1 MNARALLLL
10 FPACLPAA
18 DLPPDKGHQL
28 PASAARP
35 AVIEGV
41 FPARAIK
48 ATLPEGHRLEVAAAA
63 PLVTHPIMGCV
74 DNRWRLFIGDA
85 VGVNWNQAQ
94 LEANPPNRILMLED
108 SNADGIY
115 DRSTVFADKMTFP
128 QGACWHAGSLYVASP
143 PGIWKLTDTT
153 GDGVADQRE
162 MIVGGFDYTGNAAD
176 VHGPKMHPNGRLY
189 WCHGRKGHKVV
200 QKDGSLVHEG
210 KASGIWSC
218 KPDGSDVQ
226 WHALG
231 CADNPTGLDFT
242 PEGDLIGTCNLYYSN
257 PRGDTLMHWLYGGVY
272 ERADQMQVI
281 ADLPRTLEKMPVVH
295 NFGHVAVS
303 GCAFWRS
310 QPGAPLMVTH
320 FNTQRLVRMDL
331 AREGAS
337 YRATESEF
345 LKIHDPDVH
354 LTDVI
359 EDRDGSLLVLDTGG
373 WFRIGCPSGLMAKP
387 DVLGAVY
394 RIRPAQPGKPAVAR
408 AAAAPAAT
416 AKSVLAD
423 LKSTDPHT
431 RRRALEGIARDL
443 SRAEKPSAD
452 LAKLGAAVRGMM
464 AAPLDPPLEHA
475 LLLAAQSLNVQAV
488 SLDALRAEKNP
499 VALRRLLVSFVPDD
513 AAAHNEHMR
522 LAIRQLDAADADLA
536 RTALGVVVQH
546 PDADAWVAPEL
557 QAWLGKPL
565 TPARLRALEAFCA
578 AQLAGPETRQL
589 LAGLLAAAEVESRRA
604 ALRVLAAQP
613 SVEAHEAWLPPLAAL
628 LAEPGEVGLTAVLEA
643 VKRLKAHPFDAPLQ
657 ALADDATRALPLRL
671 KALDA
676 MKGLNFSTDTLA
688 LLQGVVADAAASPA
702 ARIQAAGMLA
712 AAPLQP
718 EQQAGLAPLFATV
731 GPVELEKLLPLVRRA
746 KEPAARA
753 YAEALARNPA
763 LASQQESSY
772 RTVFSGH
779 PPEIFETVVLPAYV
793 RAGEV
798 LEAKK
803 RQLPELAAR
812 AAAQGRPAEGKKA
825 FEQGKG
831 TCLACHQIGGVGRAL
846 GPDLSK
852 IGAIRTERDLIES
865 IVFPSAS
872 LARDYETH
880 LLEMADGRTVMG
892 VIKGHSAE
900 GLRVMDVAGQEQD
913 LPHAAI
919 SASTQLPT
927 SLMPLG
933 LDQTMPEQELLDL
946 VAWLRSL
953 R

>member
-1 MNARALLLL
+1 MNVRALLLL
-10 FPACLPAA
+10 FPVCLSAA
-18 DLPPDKGHQL
+18 DLPPDRGSEL
-28 PASAARP
+28 PASAARS
-35 AVIEGV
+35 AVIEGT
-41 FPARAIK
+41 FPAREIQ
-48 ATLPEGHRLEVAAAA
+48 ATLPEGYRLELAAAS

-74 DNRWRLFIGDA
+74 DDRWRLFIGDA
-85 VGVNWNQAQ
+85 VGVNWNKEQ
-94 LEANPPNRILMLED
+94 LEANPPNRILLLED

-143 PGIWKLTDTT
+143 PGIWKLTDTN

-200 QKDGSLVHEG
+200 QKDGTLVHEG
-210 KASGIWSC
+210 RASGIWSC

-226 WHALG
+226 WHSLG
-231 CADNPTGLDFT
+231 CADNPTALDFT
-242 PEGDLIGTCNLYYSN
+242 PEGDILGTCNLYYSN
-257 PRGDTLMHWLYGGVY
+257 PRGDTLMHWLYGGIY

-281 ADLPRTLEKMPVVH
+281 AELPRTLEKMPVVH

-303 GCAFWRS
+303 GCSFWRS
-310 QPGAPLMVTH
+310 QPGSPLMVVH

-331 AREGAS
+331 ARAGS
-337 YRATESEF
+337 TYRATESEF

-394 RIRPAQPGKPAVAR
+394 RVRPAKPGKV
-408 AAAAPAAT
+408 PAAGT
-416 AKSVLAD
+416 VVTATPNAKSVLAA
-423 LKSTDPHT
+423 LKSDDPHA
-431 RRRALEGIARDL
+431 RRRALESVARDL
-443 SRAEKPSAD
+443 SSGSSAD
-452 LAKLGAAVRGMM
+452 LAKLGAAVRGLM
-464 AAPLDPPLEHA
+464 AESMDPPLEHT

-499 VALRRLLVSFVPDD
+499 LALRRLLVGFVPDD

-522 LAIRQLDAADADLA
+522 LAVRQLDAADADLA

-557 QAWLGKPL
+557 QAWLSQPL
-565 TPARLRALEAFCA
+565 TPERLRALEGFCT
-578 AQLAGPETRQL
+578 AQLAGPETRKL
-589 LAGLLAAAEVESRRA
+589 LAGLLTATETEPRRV
-604 ALRVLAAQP
+604 ALRVLAAQS
-613 SVEAHEAWLPPLAAL
+613 SVEAHESWLPPLAAL
-628 LAEPGEVGLTAVLEA
+628 LAEPGEVGLPAVLDA
-643 VKRLKAHPFDAPLQ
+643 VKRLKDHPFDAPLQ
-657 ALADDATRALPLRL
+657 ALADDAALPLPLRL

-676 MKGLNFSTDTLA
+676 MKGRKFSGETLA

-702 ARIQAAGMLA
+702 ARIQAASMLA
-712 AAPLQP
+712 VAPLQP
-718 EQQAGLAPLFATV
+718 DQQTKVAPLFATA

-763 LASQQESSY
+763 IASQQESSY

-779 PPEIFETVVLPAYV
+779 PPEIFESVVLPAFA
-793 RAGEV
+793 RAGEA

-812 AAAQGRPAEGKKA
+812 AATEGRPDKGRVL

-831 TCLACHQIGGVGRAL
+831 TCIACHQVGGVGRAL

-865 IVFPSAS
+865 IIFPSAS

-892 VIKGHSAE
+892 VIKSHTAE

-933 LDQTMPEQELLDL
+933 LDQTLPEQELLDL

>member
-10 FPACLPAA
+10 LPACLTAA
-18 DLPPDKGHQL
+18 DLPPDRGNAL
-28 PASAARP
+28 PASATRP
-35 AVIEGV
+35 PVIEGS
-41 FPARAIK
+41 FPAREIQ
-48 ATLPEGHRLEVAAAA
+48 ATLPEGHRLELAAAA

-74 DNRWRLFIGDA
+74 DDRWRLFIGDA
-85 VGVNWNQAQ
+85 VGVNWNKAQ
-94 LEANPPNRILMLED
+94 LEANPPNRILLLED
-108 SNADGIY
+108 SNGDGLY
-115 DRSTVFADKMTFP
+115 DRSTVFADRMTFP

-143 PGIWKLTDTT
+143 PGLWKLTDTN
-153 GDGVADQRE
+153 GDGVADQRQ

-176 VHGPKMHPNGRLY
+176 VHGPKLHPNGRLY
-189 WCHGRKGHKVV
+189 WCHGRKGHEVV
-200 QKDGSLVHEG
+200 QKDGSRVHEG

-218 KPDGSDVQ
+218 QPDGSDVQ

-242 PEGDLIGTCNLYYSN
+242 PEGDVIGTCNLYYSN

-281 ADLPRTLEKMPVVH
+281 AELPRTLEKMPVVH

-303 GCAFWRS
+303 GCSFWRS
-310 QPGAPLMVTH
+310 QPGSPLMVTH

-359 EDRDGSLLVLDTGG
+359 EDRDGSLLLLDTGG

-394 RIRPAQPGKPAVAR
+394 RVRPPQPAKTPVAR
-408 AAAAPAAT
+408 IAAT
-416 AKSVLAD
+416 PTPTLKAVLAD
-423 LKSTDPHT
+423 LKATDPHV
-431 RRRALEGIARDL
+431 RRRALESVARDF
-443 SRAEKPSAD
+443 SRTGASAGD
-452 LAKLGAAVRGMM
+452 LAKLGTAVRGLM

-513 AAAHNEHMR
+513 AAAMNQHMR
-522 LAIRQLDAADADLA
+522 LAVRQLDAADADLA
-536 RTALGVVVQH
+536 HAALGIVGQH

-557 QAWLGKPL
+557 SGWFAQPL
-565 TPARLRALEAFCA
+565 NAARLRALEGFCT
-578 AQLAGPETRQL
+578 AQLAGPETRKL
-589 LAGLLAAAEVESRRA
+589 LGALLAAPATETRRA

-613 SVEAHEAWLPPLAAL
+613 SVEVHEGWLSSLAGL
-628 LAEPGEVGLTAVLEA
+628 LTDPGEIGLPLVLDA
-643 VKRLKAHPFDAPLQ
+643 VKRLKLHPYDASLQ
-657 ALADDATRALPLRL
+657 ALADDATRPLPLRL

-676 MKGLNFSTDTLA
+676 MKGLKFSADTLT

-702 ARIQAAGMLA
+702 ARIQAASMLA
-712 AAPLQP
+712 AAPLDAS
-718 EQQAGLAPLFATV
+718 QQAGLAPLFASA
-731 GPVELEKLLPLVRRA
+731 GPVELEKLLPIVRKA
-746 KEPAARA
+746 KDNARLL
-753 YAEALARNPA
+753 AEALARNPA
-763 LASQQESSY
+763 IASQQESTY
-772 RTVFSGH
+772 RTLFSSH
-779 PPEIFETVVLPAYV
+779 PPELFETVVLPAYV
-793 RAGEV
+793 RAGEA

-803 RQLPELAAR
+803 RQLPELAAKV
-812 AAAQGRPAEGKKA
+812 AAQGRAAEGKMW

-831 TCLACHQIGGVGRAL
+831 TCIACHQIGGVGRAL

-880 LLEMADGRTVMG
+880 LIETSDGRTVLG

-913 LPHAAI
+913 LPHGLI

-933 LDQTMPEQELLDL
+933 LDQTLPEQELLDL

>member
-1 MNARALLLL
+1 MNARVLFLL
-10 FPACLPAA
+10 FPACLSAA
-18 DLPPDKGHQL
+18 DLPPDRGQEL
-28 PASAARP
+28 PAGAAR
-35 AVIEGV
+35 AVVIEAG
-41 FPARAIK
+41 FAAREIK

-74 DNRWRLFIGDA
+74 DDRWRLFIGDA

-94 LEANPPNRILMLED
+94 LESNPPNRILLLED

-128 QGACWHAGSLYVASP
+128 QGACWHEGSLYVASP
-143 PGIWKLTDTT
+143 PGLWKLTDTT

-176 VHGPKMHPNGRLY
+176 VHGPKLHPNGRLY
-189 WCHGRKGHKVV
+189 WCHGRKGHRVL

-272 ERADQMQVI
+272 ERADQLQVI
-281 ADLPRTLEKMPVVH
+281 ADLPRTLEKMPIVH

-310 QPGAPLMVTH
+310 QPGSPLMVTH

-331 AREGAS
+331 ARQGAS

-345 LKIHDPDVH
+345 LKIHDSDVH

-394 RIRPAQPGKPAVAR
+394 RVRPAQPGQAAVTR
-408 AAAAPAAT
+408 AAAPTAPT
-416 AKSVLAD
+416 VKSVLAG
-423 LKSTDPHT
+423 LKSTDPHS

-443 SRAEKPSAD
+443 SRAETSTAD
-452 LAKLGAAVRGMM
+452 RAKLGSAVRGLM
-464 AAPLDPPLEHA
+464 AEPLDPPLEHA
-475 LLLAAQSLNVQAV
+475 LLLAAQSLNAQAV
-488 SLDALRAEKNP
+488 SLDALRVEKHP
-499 VALRRLLVSFVPDD
+499 IALRRLLVSFVPDD

-522 LAIRQLDAADADLA
+522 LAIRHLDAVDVELA
-536 RTALGVVVQH
+536 RTALAIAVQH

-557 QAWLGKPL
+557 QTWLGKPL
-565 TPARLRALEAFCA
+565 IPARLRAIEGFAT
-578 AQLAGPETRQL
+578 AQLAGAETRKL
-589 LAGLLAAAEVESRRA
+589 LAGLLAAPEAESRRV

-613 SVEAHEAWLPPLAAL
+613 SVEAHEAWLPPLTAL
-628 LAEPGEVGLTAVLEA
+628 LAEPGDVGLTAVLDA
-643 VKRLKAHPFDAPLQ
+643 VKRLKSHPFDATLQ
-657 ALADDATRALPLRL
+657 VLADDASRALPLRL

-676 MKGLNFSTDTLA
+676 MKGLKFSADTLA
-688 LLQGVVADAAASPA
+688 MLQGVVADAAASPA
-702 ARIQAAGMLA
+702 ARIQAAAMLA
-712 AAPLQP
+712 AAPLQHG
-718 EQQAGLAPLFATV
+718 QQAALAPLFATA
-731 GPVELEKLLPLVRRA
+731 GPVELEKLLPLVRKA
-746 KEPAARA
+746 HEPAARA

-763 LASQQESSY
+763 IASQQESSY
-772 RTVFSGH
+772 RTLFSGH
-779 PPEIFETVVLPAYV
+779 PPEVFETIVLPAYV
-793 RAGEV
+793 RVGEV
-798 LEAKK
+798 TEAKK

-812 AAAQGRPAEGKKA
+812 AAAQGRQAEGKKV

-880 LLEMADGRTVMG
+880 HLEMTDGRSVMG
-892 VIKGHSAE
+892 VIKSHTAE

-933 LDQTMPEQELLDL
+933 LDQTLPEQELLDL